1 VGWTQPSGVGILPTA
16 CARPPSFVTTSDIY
30 IEGLLAY
37 LVLQTFSE
45 KPLTDLA
52 LLADGATAL
61 CSSTDRMVSVID
73 LRAST
78 STSTPASTFSHPAM
92 PSTLAAHPTDGH
104 RAMSG
109 AYDGIVRVWDLR
121 STKAAVAGFKCE
133 KGRKV
138 LSVDWG
144 KGIGALGGED
154 GIEVWKIGEGG
165 EKVQ

>member
-1 VGWTQPSGVGILPTA
+1 M
-16 CARPPSFVTTSDIY
+16 
-30 IEGLLAY
+30 
-37 LVLQTFSE
+37 
-45 KPLTDLA
+45 TDLA

-61 CSSTDRMVSVID
+61 CASTDRTLSVID
-73 LRAST
+73 MRTST
-78 STSTPASTFSHPAM
+78 STSTPASTFAHPAM
-92 PSTLAAHPTDGH
+92 PSTLAAHPTDGR

-121 STKAAVAGFKCE
+121 NAKAAVASFKSE

-154 GIEVWKIGEGG
+154 GVEVWAIGEGG
-165 EKVQ
+165 EKV